1 MHWRLADPQKRSKKN
16 FPDLTDFW
24 ILKNF
29 NIDLTQVANFG
40 ETNQLTC
47 LCPCLDGVDPDE
59 AFSSIPYEKG
69 HMFLYHLE
77 ELLGGVEVFNKF
89 LKDYIQNFKGM
100 SIDTDDFKAFLY
112 EYFNDKVFLNDI
124 ICLNT

>member
-1 MHWRLADPQKRSKKN
+1 
-16 FPDLTDFW
+16 
-24 ILKNF
+24 
-29 NIDLTQVANFG
+29 
-40 ETNQLTC
+40 
-47 LCPCLDGVDPDE
+47 
-59 AFSSIPYEKG
+59 
-69 HMFLYHLE
+69 MFLYHLE